1 MSGGP
6 THVPPTPP
14 WWDILEEGLV
24 ALSQDGRVLDCNEA
38 AQKCFVSRV
47 NVGDTPHIQSI
58 LSLANP
64 SVLPSLLQEGHGSS
78 PCTVLTAR
86 GPLRVSLSLFQSAQ
100 LRSGSRPPGELLL
113 LLSPAGLKLH
123 PEGASGIIAF
133 YSLLMHEL
141 KNPLAALK
149 MLVQSMQIELPTLAS
164 GIQVSSL
171 LDTYLSRAN
180 REIDRVVK
188 RMDSVKYLSKL
199 THERLDVYE
208 LAPVVRSVVQYLSPS
223 FERQHVLCQCLVEEK
238 GVQLDGD
245 PDELRQVLL
254 NLLDFALESMG
265 ERGGMLRIVGKR
277 EGMQVQ
283 LHLTDTGAG
292 WTDAELA
299 AFYARQDPFR
309 SGSLGLSVARW
320 IIERYQG
327 SLTLV
332 SQKGRGTTVEIRL
345 PTASTLAKDQPF
357 TPRPESTSG
366 AESTVSQYPR
376 K

>member
-1 MSGGP
+1 MNGGP
-6 THVPPTPP
+6 SHVPATPL

-24 ALSQDGRVLDCNEA
+24 ALSQDGRVLGCNEA
-38 AQKCFVSRV
+38 AQKCLNSRV
-47 NVGDTPHIQSI
+47 DAAETPHIQTV
-58 LSLANP
+58 LSLPNP
-64 SVLPSLLQEGHGSS
+64 SLLQSLLQEGQGSS
-78 PCTVLTAR
+78 PCTVLTAK
-86 GPLRVSLSLFQSAQ
+86 GPLRVTLSLFRSDQ
-100 LRSGSRPPGELLL
+100 LGSGPRPPGDLLL
-113 LLSPAGLKLH
+113 LLRPAGLRLH

-149 MLVQSMQIELPTLAS
+149 MLVQSMQIELPTLSS
-164 GIQVSSL
+164 GQQVASL
-171 LDTYLSRAN
+171 LDTYLTRAN

-199 THERLDVYE
+199 THERLEVYE

-223 FERQHVLCQCLVEEK
+223 FERQHVRCQWGVEEK
-238 GVQLDGD
+238 GVQLEGD

-265 ERGGMLRIVGKR
+265 ERGGLLRIVGKR
-277 EGMQVQ
+277 EGAQVHLQ
-283 LHLTDTGAG
+283 LTDTGAG

-320 IIERYQG
+320 IVERYQG
-327 SLTLV
+327 SLTFV

-345 PTASTLAKDQPF
+345 PAASSRTTEQVPA
-357 TPRPESTSG
+357 PRPELAAG
-366 AESTVSQYPR
+366 AESTSSQYSR